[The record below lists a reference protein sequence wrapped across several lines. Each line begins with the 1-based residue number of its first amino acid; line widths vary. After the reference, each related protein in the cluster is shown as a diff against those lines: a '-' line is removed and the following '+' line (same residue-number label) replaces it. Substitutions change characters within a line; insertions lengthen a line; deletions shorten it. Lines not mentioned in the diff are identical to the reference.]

1 MRNPGG
7 SPSQPPAGAKWAVGP
22 TAGRTLLALGVLLT
36 AHPPDRLSAQIS
48 IHVSA
53 GARYTSTLVHDSLG
67 IDAIATRPRIGPAFT
82 AGVSTPLEERWS
94 VEALLDFSTSGLE
107 SSFDGATTDLGTLG
121 TLAFAVVVQ
130 RSITGPLAARVGIG
144 VLKELPSE
152 DQGIFRSGAGTPAA
166 LATLGVAYRLPI
178 TMRYGLALDAR
189 YDAHRFSTPAL
200 AEVGFEPRWVHRV
213 AVAVRAGG
221 P

>member
-1 MRNPGG
+1 VL
-7 SPSQPPAGAKWAVGP
+7 GAV
-22 TAGRTLLALGVLLT
+22 VSLT
-36 AHPPDRLSAQIS
+36 AYPPIRLSAQVS
-48 IHVSA
+48 VHLSA

-67 IDAIATRPRIGPAFT
+67 VDAIDTRPRIGPAFT

-107 SSFDGATTDLGTLG
+107 SSFDGATTDLGSLG
-121 TLAFAVVVQ
+121 ALAFAVVVH
-130 RSITGPLAARVGIG
+130 RRIAGPLTARLGVGA
-144 VLKELPSE
+144 LKYLPGE
-152 DQGIFRSGAGTPAA
+152 DEGIFRSGAGTPAA

-178 TMRYGLALDAR
+178 TVRYGLALDAR